1 MIDPPTP
8 QMGSAPPEVE
18 EFLIAG
24 RNPTVEAR
32 NTRQAT
38 IISVGQRLAAGD
50 KSVSVPLNPQ
60 WDEQLLE
67 KFKNADFAAL
77 ENMTEDEIRR
87 EGGRGGQEVRT
98 WMAAFAALE
107 AVGDYEMTL
116 HCYEPIS
123 EWIAGFGIVSAEL
136 K

>member
-1 MIDPPTP
+1 
-8 QMGSAPPEVE
+8 
-18 EFLIAG
+18 
-24 RNPTVEAR
+24 
-32 NTRQAT
+32 
-38 IISVGQRLAAGD
+38 
-50 KSVSVPLNPQ
+50 
-60 WDEQLLE
+60 
-67 KFKNADFAAL
+67 
-77 ENMTEDEIRR
+77 MTEDEIRR